1 MRKLYAIVVVGLSVG
16 VLFWAFGPFWINAKG
31 NEAKVGVSDL
41 PAAVRAALEKE
52 APNGEIEEIEKE
64 EKDGKVVYEVDVKIE
79 GKELELKIAADGT
92 VLKKEAEEEE
102 EKEGEDRDE
111 EDEEDEDEGVTVTLG
126 DLPDAVKATLNGFIE
141 KEAPGAK
148 IEEIEKEVEDGEVI
162 YDIELEAGDKDIELE
177 IAEDGT
183 LLEKEV
189 AVDDDDEGV
198 SGKDDDDDDDGD
210 DGGDDDDDDDDED
223 GE

>member
-1 MRKLYAIVVVGLSVG
+1 MKKLHVVLVLGLAVG
-16 VLFWAFGPFWINAKG
+16 VVCWAFGPSVINAIGK
-31 NEAKVGVSDL
+31 EAKV
-41 PAAVRAALEKE
+41 
-52 APNGEIEEIEKE
+52 
-64 EKDGKVVYEVDVKIE
+64 KV
-79 GKELELKIAADGT
+79 A
-92 VLKKEAEEEE
+92 
-102 EKEGEDRDE
+102 
-111 EDEEDEDEGVTVTLG
+111 

-148 IEEIEKEVEDGEVI
+148 IEKIEKQVEDGKVI

-189 AVDDDDEGV
+189 AVDDEDEGM
-198 SGKDDDDDDDGD
+198 SGKDNDEE
-210 DGGDDDDDDDDED
+210 DDDDEK